1 MDHEEHHEQ
10 SMLYFWH
17 GARRWNNP
25 PQLQAPRKLRYE
37 HGAGIYLTNSVNRA
51 IDYSKNGGQLVLC
64 GLDRNL
70 GLLDKVSLP
79 IDQILEGIE
88 LLPRVRNRHT
98 IKMFLQGVSEERFFH
113 GNVPLS
119 FLLNELITSENLS
132 GRNGMMFSQWLVSK
146 GVDAAVQSID
156 NNESYVVVFNP
167 KIIVTS
173 KIFDKKTAQQIG
185 SFEPIA
191 QQLGTILSSARL
203 D

>member
-1 MDHEEHHEQ
+1 MDAINNAEEKP
-10 SMLYFWH
+10 LYFWH

-25 PQLQAPRKLRYE
+25 PELQPPRKARYE
-37 HGAGIYLTNSVNRA
+37 HGSGIYLTNSVDRA
-51 IDYSKNGGQLVLC
+51 IEYSKNGGQLVLC
-64 GLDRNL
+64 GVNRNV

-79 IDQILEGIE
+79 IDQILDGIE

-132 GRNGMMFSQWLVSK
+132 GRNGLMFSQWLVSK
-146 GVDAAVQSID
+146 GVDAAVQSITKD
-156 NNESYVVVFNP
+156 ESYVVVFNP

-185 SFEPIA
+185 SFDPIA
-191 QQLGTILSSARL
+191 QQLGMVLSSARL